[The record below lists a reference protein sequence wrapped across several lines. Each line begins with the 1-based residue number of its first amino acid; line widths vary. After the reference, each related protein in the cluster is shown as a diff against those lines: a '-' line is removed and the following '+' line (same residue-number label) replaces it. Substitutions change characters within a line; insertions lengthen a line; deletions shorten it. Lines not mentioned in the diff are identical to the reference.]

1 MSPRT
6 HVAQP
11 TNYEGRRCPCESAL
25 NSWRTNNSYNLNAL
39 VLVEEAT
46 LFLSSYVQSFWRNL
60 YWNFWKISTSS
71 HPIPSI
77 IILHMDIHMRYDL
90 IIMRYPICWLLSSTP
105 SLALFTATFSIHP
118 HHVKVWEKN
127 KGTSSRL
134 RNHTRYLGC
143 PWCGDSREGER
154 TPRGLE
160 KERISVASAPNQ
172 LAEITIHV
180 SSFMWPVFLLANCLL
195 ALDQLTELA
204 NFASQT
210 VTTCTIHSITYQ
222 GSYMTIAS
230 LIRSWMRPWSRN
242 GRNRVMR
249 GYARLT
255 L

>member
-46 LFLSSYVQSFWRNL
+46 LFLSSLCSGFLAEFTYIGIFEKPL
-60 YWNFWKISTSS
+60 HLHIPS
-71 HPIPSI
+71 HPSSYMKTYIFIYPYDIWPYYYEISNMLVSWLPS
-77 IILHMDIHMRYDL
+77 
-90 IIMRYPICWLLSSTP
+90 

-160 KERISVASAPNQ
+160 KERISVASASNQ

-180 SSFMWPVFLLANCLL
+180 SSFMWPVFLL
-195 ALDQLTELA
+195 Q
-204 NFASQT
+204 
-210 VTTCTIHSITYQ
+210 
-222 GSYMTIAS
+222 IAFWLS
-230 LIRSWMRPWSRN
+230 TN
-242 GRNRVMR
+242 
-249 GYARLT
+249 
-255 L
+255 